1 MGPAAFCI
9 SIDKTYQDTL
19 MPKKRSL
26 IALLILAVSALA
38 VCCLES
44 CNMYADADEQF
55 EAFTDTL
62 FQEEV
67 NSNSITLHYTLQNPD
82 SYGISNPIISFGNY
96 SFSSSDVSAAAENNL
111 ARLKDIPYAELSP
124 SNQTIWKLLED
135 SFSNTLDGIPYLLYE
150 EPISP
155 LTGIQTQMPILLSEY
170 QFADTTDVDTYL
182 ALLQT
187 LPEHFDSL
195 ISFEQTKADA
205 GLFMA
210 ASSADS
216 VIKECNTFLNLGSSN
231 YLYSSFEDRISSL
244 SGCSDDTK
252 GAYIAQNESA
262 LKEYVFP
269 AYQHLVTAL
278 EKLKSK
284 GTASGGLCHLPDGK
298 NYYQHLVKCE
308 TGSDRSVDELKELT
322 MTQIQSDLI
331 AMQTVLTSPE
341 YVSQTGTSNLSG
353 TTFTEFTLQDS
364 NPAAILNDLQQKT
377 ERFFPSIE
385 NVDTQVKYVPS
396 DMAEYVSPAFYMVP
410 AIDNTGGQT
419 IYINSLHLPD
429 DLTLFTTLA
438 HEGFPGHL
446 YQHVYYASTAPAPI
460 RSLLDC
466 GGYTEGWATYTEMIS
481 YYFSGLSKDEAS
493 LRQHNASVLL
503 GLYALADIGIHYDGW
518 NLKDTVSFFRDY
530 GIQDTAAISQI
541 YDLIT
546 ADPANYLKYYIGYV
560 EFMELKKEAMKKWG
574 DDFSQ
579 IRFHKAVLDAGPMPF
594 YLLRTEVFDK

>member
-1 MGPAAFCI
+1 MRPAAFCI
-9 SIDKTYQDTL
+9 SIDKNDQDTP
-19 MPKKRSL
+19 MPKRRSL
-26 IALLILAVSALA
+26 IVLLLLAAFTLT
-38 VCCLES
+38 VCCLVS
-44 CNMYADADEQF
+44 CRIYADADARF

-67 NSNSITLHYTLQNPD
+67 NSSTITLHYTLQDPEN
-82 SYGISNPIISFGNY
+82 YGISNPVISFGSY
-96 SFSSSDVSAAAENNL
+96 SFSSSDISSAAENNL
-111 ARLKDIPYAELSP
+111 ARLKDIPYSELSP
-124 SNQTIWKLLED
+124 SHQTTWKLLEN

-155 LTGIQTQMPILLSEY
+155 LTGIQTQLPILLSEY
-170 QFADTTDVDTYL
+170 QFKNTSDVDTYL
-182 ALLQT
+182 ALLKT

-195 ISFEQTKADA
+195 TSFETSKADA
-205 GLFMA
+205 GLFMT
-210 ASSADS
+210 STTADS
-216 VIKECNTFLNLGSSN
+216 VIKECNAFLNMGSSN
-231 YLYSSFEDRISSL
+231 YLYSSFEDRIDQL
-244 SGCSDDTK
+244 SDCSEETK
-252 GAYIAQNESA
+252 ADYITQNESA
-262 LKEYVFP
+262 LKDSVFP
-269 AYQHLVTAL
+269 AYQNLITSL
-278 EKLKSK
+278 EALKSK
-284 GTASGGLCHLPDGK
+284 SGSSGGLCHLPDGK
-298 NYYQHLVKCE
+298 KYYQHLVRCE
-308 TGSDRSVDELKELT
+308 TGSERSVDELKELT

-341 YVSQTGTSNLSG
+341 YASGTDSSNLSD
-353 TTFTEFTLQDS
+353 TTLNEFTLQDS

-385 NVDTQVKYVPS
+385 TVDTQVKYVQS
-396 DMAEYVSPAFYMVP
+396 NIAEYVSPAFYMVP
-410 AIDNTGGQT
+410 AIDNTEGQT

-446 YQHVYYASTAPAPI
+446 YQHVYYASTDPEPI

-481 YYFSGLSKDEAS
+481 YYFSGLSKNEAS

-518 NLKDTVSFFRDY
+518 SLRDTISFFRDY
-530 GIQDTAAISQI
+530 GIQDTTTISQI

-560 EFMELKKEAMKKWG
+560 EFVELKKEAMKKWD
-574 DDFSQ
+574 DDFTQ
-579 IRFHKAVLDAGPMPF
+579 IRFHKAILDSGPMPF
-594 YLLRTEVFDK
+594 YLLRTELLDK

>member
-1 MGPAAFCI
+1 M
-9 SIDKTYQDTL
+9 S
-19 MPKKRSL
+19 KKRSL
-26 IALLILAVSALA
+26 IALLILAISALT
-38 VCCLES
+38 VCCLLS
-44 CNMYADADEQF
+44 CRIYADADTTF
-55 EAFTDTL
+55 DALTDAL

-82 SYGISNPIISFGNY
+82 NYGIRNPIISFGNY
-96 SFSSSDVSAAAENNL
+96 SVSSSDISTAAENNL
-111 ARLKDIPYAELSP
+111 AQLKDIPYAELSP

-135 SFSNTLDGIPYLLYE
+135 SFSNTLSGIPYLLYE

-155 LTGIQTQMPILLSEY
+155 LTGIQTQLPILLSEY

-182 ALLQT
+182 ALLKT

-195 ISFEQTKADA
+195 TGFETSKADA

-210 ASSADS
+210 SSTADS
-216 VIKECNTFLNLGSSN
+216 VIKECNTFLNMGSSN
-231 YLYSSFEDRISSL
+231 YLYSSFEDRINNL
-244 SGCSDDTK
+244 SGCSADTK
-252 GAYIAQNESA
+252 KAYIAQNESA

-269 AYQHLVTAL
+269 AYQNLITAL
-278 EKLKSK
+278 ETLKSK
-284 GTASGGLCHLPDGK
+284 SGSSGGLCRLPDGK

-308 TGSDRSVDELKELT
+308 TGSDRSIDELKELT

-341 YVSQTGTSNLSG
+341 YASRTDSSNLSD
-353 TTFTEFTLQDS
+353 TTLDAFTLQDS

-385 NVDTQVKYVPS
+385 AVNTQVKYVQA
-396 DMAEYVSPAFYMVP
+396 DVAEYVSPAFYMVP
-410 AIDNTGGQT
+410 AIDNTEGQT

-446 YQHVYYASTAPAPI
+446 YQHVYYASTDPEPI

-481 YYFSGLSKDEAS
+481 YYFSGLPKDEAS

-518 NLKDTVSFFRDY
+518 NLKDTISFFRDY
-530 GIQDTAAISQI
+530 SIQDAATISKI

-594 YLLRTEVFDK
+594 YLLRKNIFDN

>member
-26 IALLILAVSALA
+26 IALLILAVSALT
-38 VCCLES
+38 VCCLLS
-44 CNMYADADEQF
+44 CRIYADADTRF
-55 EAFTDTL
+55 DAFTDAL

-82 SYGISNPIISFGNY
+82 NYGIRNPIISFGSY
-96 SFSSSDVSAAAENNL
+96 SVSSSDISTAAENNL
-111 ARLKDIPYAELSP
+111 AQLKDIPYAELSP
-124 SNQTIWKLLED
+124 SNQIIWKLLED
-135 SFSNTLDGIPYLLYE
+135 SFSNTLSGIPYLLYE

-155 LTGIQTQMPILLSEY
+155 LTGIQTQLPILLSEY

-182 ALLQT
+182 ALLKT

-195 ISFEQTKADA
+195 TGFETSKADA

-210 ASSADS
+210 SSTADS
-216 VIKECNTFLNLGSSN
+216 VIKECNTFLNMGSSN
-231 YLYSSFEDRISSL
+231 YLYSSFEDRINNL
-244 SGCSDDTK
+244 SGCSADTK
-252 GAYIAQNESA
+252 EAYIAQNESA

-269 AYQHLVTAL
+269 AYQNLITAL
-278 EKLKSK
+278 ETLKSK
-284 GTASGGLCHLPDGK
+284 SGSSGGLCRLPDGK

-308 TGSDRSVDELKELT
+308 TGSDRSVAELKELT
-322 MTQIQSDLI
+322 MAQIQSDLI
-331 AMQTVLTSPE
+331 AMQTILTSPE
-341 YVSQTGTSNLSG
+341 YASGTDSSNLSD
-353 TTFTEFTLQDS
+353 TTFDAFTLQDS
-364 NPAAILNDLQQKT
+364 NPAAILNTLQQKT

-385 NVDTQVKYVPS
+385 NVDTQVKYVQS
-396 DMAEYVSPAFYMVP
+396 DIAEYVSPAFYMVP
-410 AIDNTGGQT
+410 AIDNTEGQT

-446 YQHVYYASTAPAPI
+446 YQHVYYASTDPEPI

-481 YYFSGLSKDEAS
+481 YYFSGLPKDEAS

-518 NLKDTVSFFRDY
+518 NLKDTISFFRDY
-530 GIQDTAAISQI
+530 SIQDAATISKI

-594 YLLRTEVFDK
+594 YLLRTYVFDN

>member
-1 MGPAAFCI
+1 MGPATFCI

-26 IALLILAVSALA
+26 IALLILAVSTLT

-44 CNMYADADEQF
+44 SRIYADTDAKF
-55 EAFTDTL
+55 EAFTNTL

-82 SYGISNPIISFGNY
+82 NYGISNPIISFGSY
-96 SFSSSDVSAAAENNL
+96 SVSSSDISTAAENNL
-111 ARLKDIPYAELSP
+111 AQLKDIPYAELSP
-124 SNQTIWKLLED
+124 SNQIIWKLLED
-135 SFSNTLDGIPYLLYE
+135 SFSNTLSGIPYLLYE

-155 LTGIQTQMPILLSEY
+155 LTGIQTQLPILLSEY

-182 ALLQT
+182 ALLKT
-187 LPEHFDSL
+187 LPGHFDSL
-195 ISFEQTKADA
+195 TGFETSKADA

-210 ASSADS
+210 SSTADS
-216 VIKECNTFLNLGSSN
+216 VIKECNTFLNMGSSN
-231 YLYSSFEDRISSL
+231 YLYSSFEDRINNL
-244 SGCSDDTK
+244 SGCSADTK
-252 GAYIAQNESA
+252 KAYIAQNESA
-262 LKEYVFP
+262 LNEYVFP
-269 AYQHLVTAL
+269 TYQNLITAL
-278 EKLKSK
+278 ETLKSK
-284 GTASGGLCHLPDGK
+284 SGSSGGLCRLPDGK

-308 TGSDRSVDELKELT
+308 TGSDRSVAELKELT

-331 AMQTVLTSPE
+331 AMQTILTSPE
-341 YVSQTGTSNLSG
+341 YASGTDSSNLSD
-353 TTFTEFTLQDS
+353 TTFDAFTLQDS
-364 NPAAILNDLQQKT
+364 NPAAILNTLQQKT

-385 NVDTQVKYVPS
+385 NVDTQVKYVQS
-396 DMAEYVSPAFYMVP
+396 DIAEYVSPAFYMVP

-446 YQHVYYASTAPAPI
+446 YQHVYYASTDPEPI

-481 YYFSGLSKDEAS
+481 YYFSGLPKDEAS

-530 GIQDTAAISQI
+530 SIQDAATISKI

-594 YLLRTEVFDK
+594 YLLRTYVFDN

>member
-1 MGPAAFCI
+1 
-9 SIDKTYQDTL
+9 

-26 IALLILAVSALA
+26 IALLILAVSTLT

-44 CNMYADADEQF
+44 SRIYADADARF
-55 EAFTDTL
+55 ETFTNTL

-82 SYGISNPIISFGNY
+82 SYGISKPVISFGNY
-96 SFSSSDVSAAAENNL
+96 SFSSSDISAAAENNL
-111 ARLKDIPYAELSP
+111 ARLKDIPYSELS
-124 SNQTIWKLLED
+124 SSHQTTWKLLED
-135 SFSNTLDGIPYLLYE
+135 SFSNTLDGIPYLLYD

-155 LTGIQTQMPILLSEY
+155 LTGIQTQLPILLSEY
-170 QFADTTDVDTYL
+170 QFTDTTDVDTYL
-182 ALLQT
+182 ALLHT

-195 ISFEQTKADA
+195 IDFEQSKADA

-210 ASSADS
+210 SATADS
-216 VIKECNTFLNLGSSN
+216 VIKECNTFLNMGSSN
-231 YLYSSFEDRISSL
+231 YLYSSFEERLNNL
-244 SGCSDDTK
+244 SDCSADTK
-252 GAYIAQNESA
+252 DDYITQNESA
-262 LKEYVFP
+262 LKDSVFP
-269 AYQHLVTAL
+269 AYQNLITAM

-284 GTASGGLCHLPDGK
+284 DTTSGGLCRLPDGK

-341 YVSQTGTSNLSG
+341 YASQTDASKLSDS
-353 TTFTEFTLQDS
+353 TFSEFTLQDS
-364 NPAAILNDLQQKT
+364 NPASILNDLQQKT

-385 NVDTQVKYVPS
+385 TVDTQVKYVQS

-410 AIDNTGGQT
+410 AIDNTDGQT
-419 IYINSLHLPD
+419 IYINPLHLPD

-446 YQHVYYASTAPAPI
+446 YQHVYYASTEPEPI

-481 YYFSGLSKDEAS
+481 YYFSGLSKNEAS

-518 NLKDTVSFFRDY
+518 SLKDTISFFRDY
-530 GIQDTAAISQI
+530 GIQDTTTISQI

>member
-1 MGPAAFCI
+1 M
-9 SIDKTYQDTL
+9 S
-19 MPKKRSL
+19 KKRSL
-26 IALLILAVSALA
+26 FALLILAVSALT
-38 VCCLES
+38 VCCLLS
-44 CNMYADADEQF
+44 CRIYADADTRF
-55 EAFTDTL
+55 EAFTDAL
-62 FQEEV
+62 FQEDV

-82 SYGISNPIISFGNY
+82 NYGISNPIISFGNY
-96 SFSSSDVSAAAENNL
+96 SVSSSDISTAVENNL
-111 ARLKDIPYAELSP
+111 AQLKDIPYAELSP

-135 SFSNTLDGIPYLLYE
+135 SFSNTLSGIPYLLYE

-155 LTGIQTQMPILLSEY
+155 LTGIQTQLPILLSEY

-182 ALLQT
+182 ALLKT

-195 ISFEQTKADA
+195 TNFEASKADA

-210 ASSADS
+210 SSTADS
-216 VIKECNTFLNLGSSN
+216 VIKECNTFLNMGSSN
-231 YLYSSFEDRISSL
+231 YLYSSFDDRIGHL
-244 SGCSDDTK
+244 TDCSEETK
-252 GAYIAQNESA
+252 ADYIMQNEST
-262 LKEYVFP
+262 LKDSVFP
-269 AYQHLVTAL
+269 AYQNLITAL
-278 EKLKSK
+278 ETLKSK
-284 GTASGGLCHLPDGK
+284 SGSSGGLCHLPDGK

-308 TGSDRSVDELKELT
+308 TGSDRSIDELKELT

-341 YVSQTGTSNLSG
+341 YASRTDSSNLSD
-353 TTFTEFTLQDS
+353 TAFTEFALQDS
-364 NPAAILNDLQQKT
+364 NPAAILNDLRQKT

-385 NVDTQVKYVPS
+385 AVNTQVKYIQA

-410 AIDNTGGQT
+410 AIDNTEGQT
-419 IYINSLHLPD
+419 IYINSFHLPD

-446 YQHVYYASTAPAPI
+446 YQHVYYASTDPEPI
-460 RSLLDC
+460 RSLLDY

-481 YYFSGLSKDEAS
+481 YYFSGLPKDEAS

-518 NLKDTVSFFRDY
+518 NLKDTISFFRDY
-530 GIQDTAAISQI
+530 SIQDAATVSKI
-541 YDLIT
+541 YELIT

-560 EFMELKKEAMKKWG
+560 EFMELKKEAMKKWR

-594 YLLRTEVFDK
+594 YLLRTNVFDN

>member
-1 MGPAAFCI
+1 M
-9 SIDKTYQDTL
+9 S
-19 MPKKRSL
+19 KKRSL
-26 IALLILAVSALA
+26 IALLILAVSALT
-38 VCCLES
+38 VCCLLS
-44 CNMYADADEQF
+44 CRIYADADTRF
-55 EAFTDTL
+55 DAFTDAL

-82 SYGISNPIISFGNY
+82 NYGIRNPIISFGSY
-96 SFSSSDVSAAAENNL
+96 SVSSSDISTAAENNL
-111 ARLKDIPYAELSP
+111 AQLKDIPYAELSP
-124 SNQTIWKLLED
+124 SNQIIWKLLED
-135 SFSNTLDGIPYLLYE
+135 SFSNTLSGIPYLLYE

-155 LTGIQTQMPILLSEY
+155 LTGIQTQLPILLSEY

-182 ALLQT
+182 ALLKT

-195 ISFEQTKADA
+195 TGFETSKADA

-210 ASSADS
+210 SSTADS
-216 VIKECNTFLNLGSSN
+216 VIKECNTFLNMGSSN
-231 YLYSSFEDRISSL
+231 YLYSSFEDRINNL
-244 SGCSDDTK
+244 SGCSADTK
-252 GAYIAQNESA
+252 KAYIAQNESA

-269 AYQHLVTAL
+269 AYQNLITAL
-278 EKLKSK
+278 ETLKSK
-284 GTASGGLCHLPDGK
+284 SGSSGGLCRLPDGK

-308 TGSDRSVDELKELT
+308 TGSDRSVAELKELT
-322 MTQIQSDLI
+322 MAQIQSDLI
-331 AMQTVLTSPE
+331 AMQTILTSPE
-341 YVSQTGTSNLSG
+341 YASGTDSSNLSD
-353 TTFTEFTLQDS
+353 TTFDAFTLQDS
-364 NPAAILNDLQQKT
+364 NPAAILNTLQQKT

-385 NVDTQVKYVPS
+385 NVDTQVKYVQS
-396 DMAEYVSPAFYMVP
+396 DIAEYVSPAFYMVP
-410 AIDNTGGQT
+410 AIDNTEGQT

-446 YQHVYYASTAPAPI
+446 YQHVYYASTNPEPI

-481 YYFSGLSKDEAS
+481 YYFSGLPKDEAS

-503 GLYALADIGIHYDGW
+503 GLYALADIGVHYDGW
-518 NLKDTVSFFRDY
+518 NLKDTISFFRDY
-530 GIQDTAAISQI
+530 SIQDAATISKI

-594 YLLRTEVFDK
+594 YLLRTYVFDN

>member
-1 MGPAAFCI
+1 M
-9 SIDKTYQDTL
+9 S
-19 MPKKRSL
+19 KKRSL
-26 IALLILAVSALA
+26 IALLILAVSALT
-38 VCCLES
+38 VCCLLS
-44 CNMYADADEQF
+44 CRIYADADTRF
-55 EAFTDTL
+55 DAFTDAL

-82 SYGISNPIISFGNY
+82 NYGIRNPIISFGSY
-96 SFSSSDVSAAAENNL
+96 SVSSSDISTAAENNL
-111 ARLKDIPYAELSP
+111 AQLKDIPYAELSP
-124 SNQTIWKLLED
+124 SNQIIWKLLED
-135 SFSNTLDGIPYLLYE
+135 SFSNTLSGIPYLLYE

-155 LTGIQTQMPILLSEY
+155 LTGIQTQLPILLSEY

-182 ALLQT
+182 ALLKT

-195 ISFEQTKADA
+195 TGFETSKADA

-210 ASSADS
+210 SSTADS
-216 VIKECNTFLNLGSSN
+216 VIKECNTFLNMGSSN
-231 YLYSSFEDRISSL
+231 YLYSSFEDRINNL
-244 SGCSDDTK
+244 SGCSADTK
-252 GAYIAQNESA
+252 EAYIAQNESA

-269 AYQHLVTAL
+269 AYQNLITAL
-278 EKLKSK
+278 ETLKSK
-284 GTASGGLCHLPDGK
+284 SGSSGGLCRLPDGK

-308 TGSDRSVDELKELT
+308 TGSDRSVAELKELT
-322 MTQIQSDLI
+322 MAQIQSDLI
-331 AMQTVLTSPE
+331 AMQTILTSPE
-341 YVSQTGTSNLSG
+341 YASGTDSSNLSD
-353 TTFTEFTLQDS
+353 TTFDAFTLQDS
-364 NPAAILNDLQQKT
+364 NPAAILNTLQQKT

-385 NVDTQVKYVPS
+385 NVDTQVKYVQS
-396 DMAEYVSPAFYMVP
+396 DIAEYVSPAFYMVP
-410 AIDNTGGQT
+410 AIDNTEGQT

-446 YQHVYYASTAPAPI
+446 YQHVYYASTNPEPI

-481 YYFSGLSKDEAS
+481 YYFSGLPKDEAS
-493 LRQHNASVLL
+493 LLQHNASVLL

-518 NLKDTVSFFRDY
+518 NLKDTISFFRDY
-530 GIQDTAAISQI
+530 SIQDAATISKI

-594 YLLRTEVFDK
+594 YLLRTYVFDN

>member
-1 MGPAAFCI
+1 
-9 SIDKTYQDTL
+9 

-26 IALLILAVSALA
+26 FALLILAVSALA

-44 CNMYADADEQF
+44 CNMYADADKQF
-55 EAFTDTL
+55 EAFTATL

-124 SNQTIWKLLED
+124 SNQTTWKLLED
-135 SFSNTLDGIPYLLYE
+135 SFSSTLDGIPYLLYE

-195 ISFEQTKADA
+195 ISFEQSKADA

-210 ASSADS
+210 PSSANS
-216 VIKECNTFLNLGSSN
+216 AIKECNTFLNLGSSN
-231 YLYSSFEDRISSL
+231 YLYSSFEDRINNL
-244 SGCSDDTK
+244 SDCSADTK
-252 GAYIAQNESA
+252 EAYIAQNESA

-278 EKLKSK
+278 EKLKSN

-341 YVSQTGTSNLSG
+341 YTSQTDSSNLSD

-385 NVDTQVKYVPS
+385 NVDTQVKYVQS
-396 DMAEYVSPAFYMVP
+396 NMAEYVSPAFYMVP
-410 AIDNTGGQT
+410 AIDNTDGQT

-429 DLTLFTTLA
+429 DLILFTTLA

-446 YQHVYYASTAPAPI
+446 YQHVYYASTDPEPI
-460 RSLLDC
+460 RNLLDC

-481 YYFSGLSKDEAS
+481 YYFSGLSKNEAS

-503 GLYALADIGIHYDGW
+503 GLYALADIGIHHDGW
-518 NLKDTVSFFRDY
+518 NLNDTVSFFRDY
-530 GIQDTAAISQI
+530 GIQDTETISQI